1 MIKAKMKKIAASAI
15 AVTSILMVA
24 PINVYAE
31 WKELE
36 NDHYGYIENNEL
48 YKGWKLL
55 DYTCLYKGE
64 GLSEDSSVEKAW
76 YYFDENGIMKTDS
89 WVKSGDKWFYLDS
102 NGAMIKDCIKNGY
115 AFGKDGAW
123 IPGPGWIQSDG
134 KWYYLNEDGRLAKN
148 TSINDYILGED
159 GVWIEEIGQVNYTQN
174 FVTVPEKSVYP
185 LGTKT
190 VNYYVINNTGD
201 VYTYMV
207 WASSLEK
214 YEDNK
219 WVRLTNKSLEE
230 LQEYMKKNPDF
241 YLGEDYR
248 TIYKVYSS
256 KIDLTDFKEFDS
268 SKPGKYRIPF
278 DGGKDTDNMYV
289 EFEIK

>member
-1 MIKAKMKKIAASAI
+1 
-15 AVTSILMVA
+15 
-24 PINVYAE
+24 
-31 WKELE
+31 
-36 NDHYGYIENNEL
+36 
-48 YKGWKLL
+48 
-55 DYTCLYKGE
+55 
-64 GLSEDSSVEKAW
+64 
-76 YYFDENGIMKTDS
+76 
-89 WVKSGDKWFYLDS
+89 
-102 NGAMIKDCIKNGY
+102 MIKDCIKNGY

-134 KWYYLNEDGRLAKN
+134 KWYYLNEDGRMARN
-148 TSINDYILGED
+148 TSINGYVLGED
-159 GVWIEEIGQVNYTQN
+159 GAWIEEIGQVNYTQN

-230 LQEYMKKNPDF
+230 LQQY
-241 YLGEDYR
+241 
-248 TIYKVYSS
+248 IIISS
-256 KIDLTDFKEFDS
+256 FS
-268 SKPGKYRIPF
+268 SSL
-278 DGGKDTDNMYV
+278 
-289 EFEIK
+289 